1 LIWPRS
7 LKQLKVVFDEKEHGN
22 FIRKLIFQL
31 SNLICLKI
39 CVKNDFSPSPDGQIW
54 EELIRSSLLSLEKFQ
69 FYFIFKL
76 PADID
81 AVIASFSSPFY
92 LYERSWFMRCDTS
105 VQTTSGC
112 LYSLPFVFEYF
123 AIQTYSFDTSVTT
136 LLTDNNRNKNMY
148 TNVKTLIFNYTCSE
162 PHPTLKPDH
171 IDRFI
176 LNASFLPDTWLPIL
190 TQLRHLSIGSKVI
203 MSSNSF
209 IRLLENTTK
218 LYHLAIE
225 IDNLIS
231 LTDEWNNLV
240 ACNLLSNKIR
250 RLDLDPKRNVLSKS
264 KHFIKSKDLQNI
276 VLIFGIHCEHLTIYL
291 ESHHIIETFI
301 LPYMKNLCS
310 LNVSGIFDRFG
321 RTFVMNSVEQW
332 RISGNNSNCITANWH
347 GFQIWFDNK
356 KI

>member
-22 FIRKLIFQL
+22 FVRKLIYQL
-31 SNLICLKI
+31 SNLIYLKI
-39 CVKNDFSPSPDGQIW
+39 CVKNDFSPSPDGRIW
-54 EELIRSSLLSLEKFQ
+54 EELIRSSLLFLEKFQ

-92 LYERSWFMRCDTS
+92 LYERSWFIRCDTS
-105 VQTTSGC
+105 VQTTSAC

-148 TNVKTLIFNYTCSE
+148 TNVKTLIFNYACSK
-162 PHPTLKPDH
+162 PHSTLKPDH
-171 IDRFI
+171 INRFI
-176 LNASFLPDTWLPIL
+176 LNASFLPDTWLSIL

-218 LYHLAIE
+218 LYYLTIE
-225 IDNLIS
+225 INNLIS
-231 LTDEWNNLV
+231 LINEWNNLV
-240 ACNLLSNKIR
+240 VCNLLSNKIR
-250 RLDLDPKRNVLSKS
+250 RLDLDPKRNLLSKS
-264 KHFIKSKDLQNI
+264 KNFIKSKDLQN
-276 VLIFGIHCEHLTIYL
+276 VVRIFGINCEHLTIYL

-332 RISGNNSNCITANWH
+332 GISGNKSNCITANWH
-347 GFQIWFDNK
+347 GFQIWFDNRS
-356 KI
+356 